1 MLTCVNGFIPWSA
14 VDVAMRAARTI
25 WLATTRPDGRPHA
38 VPMWFVWRSDAVYMM
53 SRSGMQKAVNIRRQ
67 SWVVLHLSSGDDA
80 IILEGSAVCVD
91 DTAELD
97 AVDRV
102 WAAKYVDP
110 GSGTRDTVRVDD
122 VDVWRVAPT
131 HVMAWAYGDIGN
143 RTDWRA
149 DRRHTVGAKR

>member
-1 MLTCVNGFIPWSA
+1 MLTCTNGFIPWSA

-38 VPMWFVWRSDAVYMM
+38 VPMWFVWRSDAIYMM
-53 SRSGMQKAVNIRRQ
+53 SRREMQKAVNVRHQ
-67 SWVVLHLSSGDDA
+67 PWVVLHLASGDDA
-80 IILEGSAVCVD
+80 IIVEGSAVCVGD
-91 DTAELD
+91 AAELH
-97 AVDRV
+97 ALDRV

-110 GSGTRDTVRVDD
+110 GSGVRDTVRVDG

-143 RTDWRA
+143 RTDWRVDPHHEA
-149 DRRHTVGAKR
+149 AAGP